1 MPYTNMKRAG
11 VRLSFGTDGA
21 ASNNA
26 QSILRE
32 MQLAALIHKGT
43 DCDPTAA
50 TAADMLYMA
59 TRGGALAQGRADCA
73 VIEPGGRADV
83 VLIDCDA
90 VNMQPANDVLSAIM
104 YNADVSNVV
113 MTMCDGRIL
122 YENGEY
128 KSIDTERVKF
138 NFRSAVSQI
147 LQGIH

>member
-1 MPYTNMKRAG
+1 MKKRRFHFFILT
-11 VRLSFGTDGA
+11 VSLIILS
-21 ASNNA
+21 
-26 QSILRE
+26 
-32 MQLAALIHKGT
+32 
-43 DCDPTAA
+43 
-50 TAADMLYMA
+50 
-59 TRGGALAQGRADCA
+59 
-73 VIEPGGRADV
+73 
-83 VLIDCDA
+83 A